1 MYRWIIFLHVIGA
14 FFFLLMHG
22 ASAVVSFKLRG
33 ERDLQRI
40 RALLELSNY
49 PLNAMFGALLL
60 MLISGVVAGFM
71 GRWWGTGWIWVS
83 LGLLLAVSVVSWS
96 IGTRHF
102 NKLRE
107 ATGLPWF
114 DGRREHAASPP
125 LSPEAVVELISAG
138 RPWLLMGSGVGAIVA
153 ITWLMMFKPF

>member
-1 MYRWIIFLHVIGA
+1 MYRWIVFLHVTSA
-14 FFFLLMHG
+14 FVFLLTHG
-22 ASAVVSFKLRG
+22 ASAVVSFRLRD

-40 RALLELSNY
+40 RALLELSSY
-49 PLNAMFGALLL
+49 PWNAMFGTLLL
-60 MLISGVVAGFM
+60 MLISGVVTGFM
-71 GRWWGTGWIWVS
+71 GHWWGKGWIWVS
-83 LGLLLAVSVVSWS
+83 LGLLLAVSAVSWS

-102 NKLRE
+102 NQLRE

-138 RPWLLMGSGVGAIVA
+138 RPWLLMGIGVGGIVV